1 MRPLQR
7 KRVFCSFLF
16 LFSLFLTQ
24 RVLALQEMHCYFLV
38 NEYVAA
44 TQRIKQHLLLYFSRL
59 VHDQRAFRQRNR
71 RRAWASPRP
80 QNWFRVLL
88 ANRDMDTL
96 WKVHFRV
103 TRPTFN
109 ALCDLVRGDLQKQ
122 HRRMRSPVSVEERV
136 QCRCAVERLATG
148 DSFKSCGL
156 QFGIGMSTAK
166 TICAEFELCLL
177 RLKDQF
183 IKLPLTRQGLQEL
196 MDEFEEEYGIPQIVG
211 AKDGCHIEINAPLD
225 SHEDYFNRKQ
235 HYSVN
240 LQAIVNC
247 DLKFIHVSFGYPGSI
262 HDARVLRLS
271 GLFDLGENEL
281 ITTPM
286 KIVSG
291 TEISPLILGDSAYPL
306 MKWLVKP
313 YPNTEM
319 APSTR

>member
-7 KRVFCSFLF
+7 KRVFCGFLF

-24 RVLALQEMHCYFLV
+24 RVLTLQEMHCYFLV

-183 IKLPLTRQGLQEL
+183 IKFPLTRQELQE
-196 MDEFEEEYGIPQIVG
+196 
-211 AKDGCHIEINAPLD
+211 
-225 SHEDYFNRKQ
+225 
-235 HYSVN
+235 
-240 LQAIVNC
+240 
-247 DLKFIHVSFGYPGSI
+247 
-262 HDARVLRLS
+262 
-271 GLFDLGENEL
+271 
-281 ITTPM
+281 
-286 KIVSG
+286 
-291 TEISPLILGDSAYPL
+291 
-306 MKWLVKP
+306 
-313 YPNTEM
+313 
-319 APSTR
+319 

>member
-1 MRPLQR
+1 
-7 KRVFCSFLF
+7 
-16 LFSLFLTQ
+16 
-24 RVLALQEMHCYFLV
+24 MHCYFLV

-71 RRAWASPRP
+71 RRAWAWPRP

-88 ANRDMDTL
+88 ANRDMDRL

-183 IKLPLTRQGLQEL
+183 INFPLTRQELQE
-196 MDEFEEEYGIPQIVG
+196 
-211 AKDGCHIEINAPLD
+211 
-225 SHEDYFNRKQ
+225 
-235 HYSVN
+235 
-240 LQAIVNC
+240 
-247 DLKFIHVSFGYPGSI
+247 
-262 HDARVLRLS
+262 
-271 GLFDLGENEL
+271 
-281 ITTPM
+281 
-286 KIVSG
+286 
-291 TEISPLILGDSAYPL
+291 
-306 MKWLVKP
+306 
-313 YPNTEM
+313 
-319 APSTR
+319 